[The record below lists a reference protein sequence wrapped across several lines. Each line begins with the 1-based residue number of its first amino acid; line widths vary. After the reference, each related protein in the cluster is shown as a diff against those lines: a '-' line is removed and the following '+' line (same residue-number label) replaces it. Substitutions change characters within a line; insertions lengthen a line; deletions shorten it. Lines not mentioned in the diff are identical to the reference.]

1 MHCCTHLASLSKMRE
16 TAMVRRAHLRV
27 KTRMLHVE
35 LYHTVAPHW
44 CIHLAHRGRLTPSM
58 ARPALLGMLE
68 QILSIWE
75 ELGRVDEPP
84 KAVVVSVSIL

>member
-1 MHCCTHLASLSKMRE
+1 
-16 TAMVRRAHLRV
+16 MVRRAYLRV
-27 KTRMLHVE
+27 KMRMLHVE
-35 LYHTVAPHW
+35 RYHDHTVAPHE
-44 CIHLAHRGRLTPSM
+44 CMHLAHRGRLTPSM

-68 QILSIWE
+68 QVLGIWE